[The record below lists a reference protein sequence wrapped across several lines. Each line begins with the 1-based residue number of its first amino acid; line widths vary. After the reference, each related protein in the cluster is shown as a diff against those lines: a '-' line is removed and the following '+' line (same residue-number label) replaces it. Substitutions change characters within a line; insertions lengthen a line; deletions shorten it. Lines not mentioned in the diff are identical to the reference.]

1 MSTLSEINYRKLG
14 NTGFDVS
21 TVGFG
26 TWQIGGGRWRQID
39 DLEAVHMLQSARDLG
54 VNVYDAAVVY
64 GQYTDQA
71 GELRSRSRELLGKAF
86 RHRRDEVY
94 ICLKVGQFD
103 EYSHRSDYDARRI
116 VAQLNTSLSA
126 LGTDFVDI
134 CLIHAPSLQDVRDG
148 KAIEVLKTL
157 QALGKVRAIGYSFEA
172 EPEHVRAALAQ
183 RVDVIMLQYNLIDT
197 ACASVITKA
206 GDHGVGILVGGPY
219 KRGYLTGRFNT
230 IEDLPI
236 DDDYWKWNLDHNP
249 AKVVRTLEAVDAC
262 RKDSVDERSFRRK
275 ALRFVLD
282 HPGVASA
289 IVGHRSAAEIQ
300 ENLELV
306 KE

>member
-1 MSTLSEINYRKLG
+1 MSTLIESNYRKLG

-26 TWQIGGGRWRQID
+26 TWQIGGGRWRQMD
-39 DLEAVHMLQSARDLG
+39 DLEAVHMLQAARDLG

-64 GQYTDQA
+64 GQYTDDE
-71 GELRSRSRELLGKAF
+71 GELRGRSRELLGKAF
-86 RHRRDEVY
+86 RCRRDEVY

-103 EYSHRSDYDARRI
+103 EYSHRSDYNARRI
-116 VAQLNTSLSA
+116 VAQLNRSLKV
-126 LGTDFVDI
+126 LGTDWVDI

-148 KAIEVLKTL
+148 RAIEVLKTL
-157 QALGKVRAIGYSFEA
+157 QALGKVRAVGYSFEA

-197 ACASVITKA
+197 ACASVITTA
-206 GDHGVGILVGGPY
+206 EEHGVGILVGGPY

-230 IEDLPI
+230 IEDLPKH
-236 DDDYWKWNLDHNP
+236 DDYWKWNLDHNP

-262 RKDSVDERSFRRK
+262 RKDSVDESSFRRK
-275 ALRFVLD
+275 ALRFVVD

-289 IVGHRSAAEIQ
+289 IVGHRSIAEIQ
-300 ENLELV
+300 ENLHLV

>member
-1 MSTLSEINYRKLG
+1 VSKLTESHYRKLG

-39 DLEAVHMLQSARDLG
+39 DLEAVHVLQSARDLG
-54 VNVYDAAVVY
+54 VNIYDAAVVY
-64 GQYTDQA
+64 GQYNDES

-86 RHRRDEVY
+86 RCRRDEVY

-103 EYSHRSDYDARRI
+103 EYSHRSDFDARRI
-116 VAQLNTSLSA
+116 VDQLNASLRA
-126 LGTDFVDI
+126 LGTDWVDI

-157 QALGKVRAIGYSFEA
+157 QALGKVRAIGYSFEN
-172 EPEHVRAALAQ
+172 EPDHVQAALQQ

-197 ACASVITKA
+197 DCASVITQA
-206 GDHGVGILVGGPY
+206 RDHGVGILIGGPY

-230 IEDLPI
+230 IEELPME
-236 DDDYWKWNLDHNP
+236 DDYWKWNLDHNP
-249 AKVVRTLEAVDAC
+249 AKVVRTLAAVDAR
-262 RKDSVDERSFRRK
+262 RKDCVDDVSFRRK
-275 ALRFVLD
+275 ALRFILD

-289 IVGHRSAAEIQ
+289 IVGHRSMAEVK

-306 KE
+306 NE